1 MILDLLTIDADESFE
16 NPVAKFSQSQ
26 KDRLLACRTPDEIG
40 VFAKGEGVTLDPR
53 TYEALAMYA
62 GE

>member
-1 MILDLLTIDADESFE
+1 MILDLPAIDADESFE

-26 KDRLLACRTPDEIG
+26 KERLLACKTPNEIES
-40 VFAKGEGVTLDPR
+40 FAMSEGVSLDPH
-53 TYEALAMYA
+53 TYEALALYA